1 LARAVST
8 FLLVFLPEALARYK
22 GANDEMKVFRII
34 SCKRV
39 GAKSRIQRTDG
50 PAILFLPAR
59 DNSMAIIS
67 CAKLR

>member
-22 GANDEMKVFRII
+22 GANDEMKVFRNHFAQT
-34 SCKRV
+34 C

-59 DNSMAIIS
+59 DNSIAIIS
-67 CAKLR
+67 RAKLR